1 MEAVP
6 PSRHG
11 ASARQTPG
19 PLLQADPGPRLR
31 ADWQIINHTIG
42 LTPHAIEVL
51 KALPRAEARVFP
63 MTSKAMRKV
72 FGYARKKAGL
82 THFRFHDTRHERISN
97 LFEPGWAMPRVM
109 AQIGPPRSGNRSCA
123 TPVYRAIV

>member
-1 MEAVP
+1 M
-6 PSRHG
+6 
-11 ASARQTPG
+11 
-19 PLLQADPGPRLR
+19 
-31 ADWQIINHTIG
+31 
-42 LTPHAIEVL
+42 L

-97 LFEPGWAMPRVM
+97 LFEAGWPFPESWPKSGHRDPV
-109 AQIGPPRSGNRSCA
+109 IGHALHQSIGQLSD
-123 TPVYRAIV
+123 

>member
-1 MEAVP
+1 
-6 PSRHG
+6 
-11 ASARQTPG
+11 
-19 PLLQADPGPRLR
+19 
-31 ADWQIINHTIG
+31 
-42 LTPHAIEVL
+42 VL

-97 LFEPGWAMPRVM
+97 LFEPG
-109 AQIGPPRSGNRSCA
+109 
-123 TPVYRAIV
+123 